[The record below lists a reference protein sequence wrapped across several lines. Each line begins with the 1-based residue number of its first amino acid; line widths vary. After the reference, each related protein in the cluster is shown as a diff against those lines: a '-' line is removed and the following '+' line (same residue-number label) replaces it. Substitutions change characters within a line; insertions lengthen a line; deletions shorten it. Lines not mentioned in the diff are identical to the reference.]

1 MKKEKKM
8 LLFSKINRLQ
18 KELFILKM
26 HFLSKNENFKNSSVF
41 KKIRKKIARIRTFL
55 NKKKEKNEDK

>member
-1 MKKEKKM
+1 
-8 LLFSKINRLQ
+8 
-18 KELFILKM
+18 M